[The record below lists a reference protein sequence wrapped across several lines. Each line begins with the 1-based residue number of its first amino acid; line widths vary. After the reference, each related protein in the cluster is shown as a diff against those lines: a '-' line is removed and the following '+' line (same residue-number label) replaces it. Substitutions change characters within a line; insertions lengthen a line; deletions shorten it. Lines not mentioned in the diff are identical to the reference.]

1 MSYLQGQDWDPIV
14 LKKTPKNNTISNKK
28 TTSNTNTHY
37 EEDVEKKPIISLN
50 NSQLIQN
57 GRKNVNLTQKQLAQ
71 KLSIDSKIIQ
81 EYESGKTAPDYKIMC
96 RLEKI
101 LKISLNKKKSQ

>member
-1 MSYLQGQDWDPIV
+1 MSYLQGQDWDTVV
-14 LKKTPKNNTISNKK
+14 LKKTPKNNTTSNKK

-37 EEDVEKKPIISLN
+37 EEDVEKKPTISLN
-50 NSQLIQN
+50 NSQLIQS
-57 GRKNVNLTQKQLAQ
+57 GRTNANLTQKQLAQ

-81 EYESGKTAPDYKIMC
+81 DYESGKTAPDYKIMC